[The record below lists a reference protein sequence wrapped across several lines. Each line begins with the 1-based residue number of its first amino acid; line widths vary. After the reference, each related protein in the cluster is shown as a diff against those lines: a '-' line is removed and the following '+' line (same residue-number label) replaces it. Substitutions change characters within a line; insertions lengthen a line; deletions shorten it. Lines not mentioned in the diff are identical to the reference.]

1 MQDAPGGKDG
11 EGALDNYQK
20 AIEFYEPIVLRGKET
35 KKLLDLTAMVV
46 ANLCVSY
53 IMTSQNMQ
61 AEEIMKQ
68 LEQEEVKA
76 LEESSTKSVRLHIL
90 RSTMH
95 CLLVT
100 LPCAGQLSSPG
111 VRASLA
117 HQATL
122 LLIDVCL
129 LVQVIHLC
137 IVNLVIGTLYC
148 AKANYEFGIG
158 RVMKALEPLDRKL
171 ETDTWYYAKRCF
183 LALVDG
189 LAKHMITLNDK
200 IFEDVLLFLDKV
212 HVAGKETPASFNP
225 MEKSSRTVA
234 TEARM
239 LKRTLLKI
247 RDC

>member
-1 MQDAPGGKDG
+1 M
-11 EGALDNYQK
+11 
-20 AIEFYEPIVLRGKET
+20 
-35 KKLLDLTAMVV
+35 
-46 ANLCVSY
+46 
-53 IMTSQNMQ
+53 
-61 AEEIMKQ
+61 
-68 LEQEEVKA
+68 
-76 LEESSTKSVRLHIL
+76 
-90 RSTMH
+90 
-95 CLLVT
+95 
-100 LPCAGQLSSPG
+100 
-111 VRASLA
+111 A
-117 HQATL
+117 HQVTL

-212 HVAGKETPASFNP
+212 HAAGKEIPASFNP